1 MIIPLEYK
9 MSDYCASLNDTDEKC
24 YSKIHLCNLTIRA
37 IF

>member
-9 MSDYCASLNDTDEKC
+9 MSDYCPSSNDTDEKC
-24 YSKIHLCNLTIRA
+24 LSKIHLWNLTIRV